1 MERRALAAGTIAGCC
16 GHRDLLAL
24 PFSKVLY
31 QRSKILIYL
40 LAREGEEG
48 GLDSDSDVQLE
59 VKYLLRVTNVRYQ
72 NK

>member
-1 MERRALAAGTIAGCC
+1 MHWRLVLAGCC
-16 GHRDLLAL
+16 GHLLAL

-59 VKYLLRVTNVRYQ
+59 VKYLLRVTNLRYQ
-72 NK
+72 NNLK